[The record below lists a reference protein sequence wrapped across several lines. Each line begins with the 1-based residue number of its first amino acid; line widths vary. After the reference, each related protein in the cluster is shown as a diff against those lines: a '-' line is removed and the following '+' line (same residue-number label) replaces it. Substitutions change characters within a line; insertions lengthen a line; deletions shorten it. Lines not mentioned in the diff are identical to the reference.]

1 MINRRRFLK
10 YSAGALAMPLLAS
23 SRASWADERNGFP
36 KRFLV
41 VYQPNGTKKELWSPG
56 ADATE
61 TSFELGPLLTP
72 LNGFKDRLVLFDG
85 INMDIAGM
93 GPGGPHQRG
102 MASLLTGEPI
112 TEGDFVGGDGRRAG
126 WGGGPSI
133 DQVMVNALRPSTAL
147 SSLELG
153 VRVKEA
159 IPRSRIIYRG
169 AEQPVAPINDPVEA
183 YERAFGGAIQQSGSS
198 EDMAALLKTRRSIL
212 DFVYGDF
219 QRQQAKVSRED
230 AMKLENHAESL
241 RDLERRMS
249 VIVERDDN
257 CLPDAPSPMD
267 VMGEAEF
274 RALLRAQVDVMV
286 NAFACDVTRI
296 GSIQCSSA
304 VNALRFTFMGL
315 NDNEGHS
322 LSHSGDSN
330 ELLQG
335 QWDQMLTWYSE
346 QQAYLLE
353 RLASVSEG
361 AGTLLDNTLLLFVN
375 EISRGNT
382 HSHEDMPFILAGGAG
397 GALNAGRY
405 LRYDNENHLRLLQS
419 VLELM
424 DVDSSDFGLREFRSL
439 GPLPGIL

>member
-1 MINRRRFLK
+1 
-10 YSAGALAMPLLAS
+10 
-23 SRASWADERNGFP
+23 
-36 KRFLV
+36 
-41 VYQPNGTKKELWSPG
+41 
-56 ADATE
+56 
-61 TSFELGPLLTP
+61 
-72 LNGFKDRLVLFDG
+72 
-85 INMDIAGM
+85 
-93 GPGGPHQRG
+93 
-102 MASLLTGEPI
+102 
-112 TEGDFVGGDGRRAG
+112 
-126 WGGGPSI
+126 
-133 DQVMVNALRPSTAL
+133 
-147 SSLELG
+147 
-153 VRVKEA
+153 
-159 IPRSRIIYRG
+159 
-169 AEQPVAPINDPVEA
+169 
-183 YERAFGGAIQQSGSS
+183 
-198 EDMAALLKTRRSIL
+198 
-212 DFVYGDF
+212 
-219 QRQQAKVSRED
+219 
-230 AMKLENHAESL
+230 
-241 RDLERRMS
+241 
-249 VIVERDDN
+249 
-257 CLPDAPSPMD
+257 MD

-424 DVDSSDFGLREFRSL
+424 DVDSSDFGLREFPLSRSTARHTL
-439 GPLPGIL
+439 IVYLNPGAPPGRRESIYLNRLPAIAAGPPDVALASSLRRRVLCDRWMVNEEVHILL